1 MRHAARTMTAQAA
14 LFSVAIASSVQV
26 RLSVSS
32 MKSGKI
38 DPEQAKSCAQ
48 ELWGELIG
56 IDDRTDRERTFT
68 IYKRSGSLLIV
79 SDSGCERL
87 AGPDQGVSKT
97 RIFQE
102 GMDQFDVHA
111 VRRKR

>member
-1 MRHAARTMTAQAA
+1 MTALAA
-14 LFSVAIASSVQV
+14 LFSVAIASLVQV
-26 RLSVSS
+26 RLFLSS
-32 MKSGKI
+32 MKPGKI
-38 DPEQAKSCAQ
+38 DSEEANSCAE

-87 AGPDQGVSKT
+87 AGPDEGLSKT

-102 GMDQFDVHA
+102 VMDQFDVHA

>member
-1 MRHAARTMTAQAA
+1 MTAQAG

-38 DPEQAKSCAQ
+38 DPEEASSCAQ

-87 AGPDQGVSKT
+87 AGPDEGLSKT

-102 GMDQFDVHA
+102 VMDQFDVHA

>member
-1 MRHAARTMTAQAA
+1 
-14 LFSVAIASSVQV
+14 
-26 RLSVSS
+26 

-38 DPEQAKSCAQ
+38 DSEEANSSPQ

-56 IDDRTDRERTFT
+56 IDDTTDRERTFT
-68 IYKRSGSLLIV
+68 IYRRSGSLLIV

-87 AGPDQGVSKT
+87 AGPDEGLSKT

-102 GMDQFDVHA
+102 VMDQFDVHA

>member
-1 MRHAARTMTAQAA
+1 
-14 LFSVAIASSVQV
+14 
-26 RLSVSS
+26 

-38 DPEQAKSCAQ
+38 DTDEGSPRSQ

-56 IDDRTDRERTFT
+56 IDDRTAQERTFT

-79 SDSGCERL
+79 SDAGCERL
-87 AGPDQGVSKT
+87 AGPDRGLSKT

-102 GMDQFDVHA
+102 VMDQFRVHA
-111 VRRKR
+111 VRRKSSFYPQPS